1 MIRLSDIKLPL
12 DFDEYALKKACAKQL
27 GVDVNTIRSAGIA
40 RRSIDARKKDNIT
53 FTVTADIIVNG
64 SEQKILRQ
72 CRNSKAAIT
81 EPYSYTIPKGA
92 RLDKPPIVVGAGPA
106 GLFAAYTL
114 ACAGL
119 CPILIERGKS
129 VDERTK
135 DVSEYWQTGKLD
147 TNSSVQFGEGGAGTF
162 SDGKLNT
169 GTKDI
174 RSRFVLET
182 FVKHGAPTDILVN
195 AKPHIGT
202 DKLKN
207 TVKSIRE
214 EIISLGGTVLFET
227 TLVDMMIKSGTVC
240 GIKVLGKSGSIS
252 EIETN
257 NVILALGHSARD
269 TFHTLFGKGFV
280 MEAKPFSVG
289 ARIEHLQ
296 SDINKAQYGKFW
308 NSPVLGAADYKLSAH
323 LKNGRGVYTFCM
335 CPGGSV
341 VASASEE
348 NTVVTNGM
356 SEYARDGINANS
368 ALLVGVS
375 PEDYESGHP
384 LAGIE
389 FQRKIERLAF
399 LSGGGNSFAPCIR
412 VSDFLKG
419 TKSTAFGSVKPTY
432 RPGVTFASPE
442 EYLPQYIC
450 ESMREGILLF
460 DKKLKGFADG
470 DALLTGV
477 ETRSSSPVR
486 ILRGSDF
493 NAVNIKGAYPCG
505 EGAGYAGGIVSAAVD
520 GVRCAEAVIS
530 ISNSD

>member
-1 MIRLSDIKLPL
+1 MIRISDIKLPL
-12 DFDEYALKKACAKQL
+12 DFDEHTLKKAAAKQL
-27 GVDVNTIRSAGIA
+27 GADISTIKSAGIV

-64 SEQKILRQ
+64 SEQKILKQ
-72 CRNSKAAIT
+72 CKNGKAVIT
-81 EPYSYTIPKGA
+81 EPYSYTIPKG
-92 RLDKPPIVVGAGPA
+92 RKTDKPPIVAGAGPA
-106 GLFAAYTL
+106 GLFAAL
-114 ACAGL
+114 ALARAGL
-119 CPILIERGKS
+119 CPILIERGKP

-135 DVSEYWQTGKLD
+135 DVSGYWQTGKLD
-147 TNSSVQFGEGGAGTF
+147 INSNVQFGEGGAGTF

-182 FVKHGAPTDILVN
+182 FVQHGAPADILVN

-207 TVKSIRE
+207 TVKHIRK

-227 TLVDMMIKSGTVC
+227 KLVDIKTKKGAVC
-240 GIKVLGKSGSIS
+240 GIMVSDKSDNIS

-257 NVILALGHSARD
+257 HVILALGHSARD
-269 TFHTLFGKGFV
+269 TFKALYSSGFI

-296 SDINKAQYGKFW
+296 TDINKAQYGKFY
-308 NSPVLGAADYKLSAH
+308 NNPVLGAADYKLSAH

-335 CPGGSV
+335 CPGGRV

-356 SEYARDGINANS
+356 SEYARDGLNANS

-375 PEDYESGHP
+375 PEDYASEHP

-399 LSGGGNSFAPCIR
+399 LSGGENGHAPCIR
-412 VSDFLKG
+412 AEDFIKRK
-419 TKSTAFGSVKPTY
+419 KSSRFGSVLPTY
-432 RPGVTFASPE
+432 KPGVTFANPE
-442 EYLPQYIC
+442 HYLPEYIC
-450 ESMREGILLF
+450 ESMREGILIF
-460 DKKLKGFADG
+460 DKKLKGFANG
-470 DALLTGV
+470 DALLTGA

-486 ILRGSDF
+486 ILRGTDF
-493 NAVNIKGAYPCG
+493 NSVSIKGAYPCG

-520 GVRCAEAVIS
+520 GIKCAEAVIS